1 MSGETLIMQN
11 SVLIKEIF
19 TSVQG
24 EGPYVG
30 YNQLFIRFSKCNLHC
45 KYCDTDFR
53 SDLKE
58 YSAIELAQ
66 IVNSAENI
74 HSVSLTGGEPLC
86 DTEFLQEFLPLVH
99 KKIYL
104 ETNGT
109 QSDNLRKVIQHI
121 DIVAM
126 DIKLDS
132 CSNMGN
138 LFDKHKD
145 FILVAT
151 NECREIF
158 LKIIFDENITD
169 DEINKTI
176 ELAQENNLLIV
187 LQPKMNGDV
196 LEIPAEEICEI
207 FNKFNSRYDN
217 VRLIP
222 QVHKFIN
229 VQ

>member
-1 MSGETLIMQN
+1 MQN
-11 SVLIKEIF
+11 KVNIKEIF
-19 TSVQG
+19 TSIQG

-45 KYCDTDFR
+45 KYCDTDFNT
-53 SDLKE
+53 SLKE
-58 YSAIELAQ
+58 YTDIELAN
-66 IVNSAENI
+66 IVNSTENI

-86 DTEFLQEFLPLVH
+86 DTEFLQEFLPLVQ
-99 KKIYL
+99 KKVYL

-109 QSDNLRKVIQHI
+109 LPDDLRKVIQHI

-126 DIKLDS
+126 DIKLNS
-132 CSNMGN
+132 CSKMGD
-138 LFDKHKD
+138 LFEKHKD
-145 FILVAT
+145 FILVAIK
-151 NECREIF
+151 ECREIF
-158 LKIIFDENITD
+158 IKIIFDENITD
-169 DEINKTI
+169 DEINNTI
-176 ELAQENNLLIV
+176 ELAKEYNLLIV

-196 LEIPAEEICEI
+196 LEIQPEKIYEIYS
-207 FNKFNSRYDN
+207 KFNTNYDN

>member
-1 MSGETLIMQN
+1 MQDN
-11 SVLIKEIF
+11 VLIKEIF

-45 KYCDTDFR
+45 KYCDTDFNTN
-53 SDLKE
+53 LKE
-58 YSAIELAQ
+58 YSATQLAQ
-66 IVNSAENI
+66 IVNSTDNI

-86 DTEFLQEFLPLVH
+86 DTEFLQEFLPLVQ

-109 QSDNLRKVIQHI
+109 QCDNLRKVILHI

-126 DIKLDS
+126 DIKLNS
-132 CSNMGN
+132 TSNMGD
-138 LFDKHKD
+138 LFDKHKE
-145 FILVAT
+145 FITVAIK
-151 NECREIF
+151 ECREIF

-169 DEINKTI
+169 YEIAKSI
-176 ELAQENNLLIV
+176 ELAKEYNLLIV
-187 LQPKMNGDV
+187 LQPKMNGYS
-196 LEIPAEEICEI
+196 LEISADEICNV
-207 FNKFNSRYDN
+207 FNKFNSKYDN

-222 QVHKFIN
+222 QVHKFMN